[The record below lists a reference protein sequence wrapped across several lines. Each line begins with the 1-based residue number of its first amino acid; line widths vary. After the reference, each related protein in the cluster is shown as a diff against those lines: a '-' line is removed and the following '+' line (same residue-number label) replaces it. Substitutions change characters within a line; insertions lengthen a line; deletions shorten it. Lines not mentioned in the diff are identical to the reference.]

1 MSRQPDDSLRS
12 VVVMG
17 ELRPRVL
24 IVDDEP
30 ANVLLL
36 KEFLTDTAG
45 EFRLLTDSREVE
57 QVFNEFKPDIVL
69 LDLHM
74 PNLDGHEI
82 LTRLQRARD
91 AMGFVPFVI
100 LTSDTSTAARNT
112 ALVRGANFGN
122 LATLI
127 PHHLKNPFDQELV
140 YLMGGEN
147 REIEVA
153 DFPRLGKRMVRSG
166 EKIAIYDVSDA
177 KPFGPL
183 DT

>member
-1 MSRQPDDSLRS
+1 VSWRGGLSRQPDDSRRS

-17 ELRPRVL
+17 ELHPRVL

-45 EFRLLTDSREVE
+45 DFRLLTDSREVE

-112 ALVRGANFGN
+112 ALVRGANDF
-122 LATLI
+122 LTKPL
-127 PHHLKNPFDQELV
+127 D
-140 YLMGGEN
+140 
-147 REIEVA
+147 RIEVVLRVRNLLRTRELYVELA
-153 DFPRLGKRMVRSG
+153 ETARMLEGKKG
-166 EKIAIYDVSDA
+166 T
-177 KPFGPL
+177 PHQP
-183 DT
+183 